1 MTLILE
7 LLKKLTDNAK
17 TLLSKSDV
25 NAKDECGRTAL
36 MRAAHHGSA
45 DNVKTLLDMGA
56 DVNATDL
63 WDVTALIMA
72 TARGRDDIVLLLR
85 EAGAKE

>member
-1 MTLILE
+1 MTSILE
-7 LLKKLTDNAK
+7 LLKEFLNNAK
-17 TLLSKSDV
+17 AWLNKGV

-36 MRAAHHGSA
+36 MRAAHRGSA

-56 DVNATDL
+56 DVNLSDL

-72 TARGRDDIVLLLR
+72 TA
-85 EAGAKE
+85 

>member
-1 MTLILE
+1 MASLLE
-7 LLKKLTDNAK
+7 LLKALRNNVQA
-17 TLLSKSDV
+17 LLNKGV

-36 MRAAHHGSA
+36 MRAAHRGSV
-45 DNVKTLLDMGA
+45 DNVKSLLDMGA
-56 DVNATDL
+56 DVNACDM

>member
-1 MTLILE
+1 MTSILA
-7 LLKKLTDNAK
+7 LLKALINNAK
-17 TLLSKSDV
+17 ALLNKDV

-36 MRAAHHGSA
+36 MRAAHHGSSG
-45 DNVKTLLDMGA
+45 NVKTLLDMGA
-56 DVNATDL
+56 DVNTSDP

-72 TARGRDDIVLLLR
+72 TAQGRDDIVLLLR

>member
-1 MTLILE
+1 MTSILTLLKTLI
-7 LLKKLTDNAK
+7 NHAK
-17 TLLSKSDV
+17 ASLNKGV

-56 DVNATDL
+56 DVNASDL
-63 WDVTALIMA
+63 WDVTALTMA
-72 TARGRDDIVLLLR
+72 TAQGRDDIVLLLR

>member
-1 MTLILE
+1 MTSILA
-7 LLKKLTDNAK
+7 LLRTLTNNAK
-17 TLLSKSDV
+17 ALLNKGV

-56 DVNATDL
+56 DVNASDL

>member
-1 MTLILE
+1 MTSILE
-7 LLKKLTDNAK
+7 LLKEFRNNAK
-17 TLLSKSDV
+17 ALLNKGV

-45 DNVKTLLDMGA
+45 DNVKILLDMGA
-56 DVNATDL
+56 DVNLCDL

>member
-1 MTLILE
+1 MNSTLA
-7 LLKKLTDNAK
+7 LLKTLMNNAK
-17 TLLSKSDV
+17 ALLNKDV

-36 MRAAHHGSA
+36 MRSAHHGSA

-56 DVNATDL
+56 DVNSSDL

>member
-1 MTLILE
+1 MASILAALKTLMNNARA
-7 LLKKLTDNAK
+7 LLKK
-17 TLLSKSDV
+17 DV

-45 DNVKTLLDMGA
+45 ENVKTLLDMGA
-56 DVNATDL
+56 DVNASDL

-72 TARGRDDIVLLLR
+72 AALGRDDIVLLLR

>member
-1 MTLILE
+1 MASILA
-7 LLKKLTDNAK
+7 LLKALINNVKA
-17 TLLSKSDV
+17 LLNKGV

-36 MRAAHHGSA
+36 IRAAHHGSA

-56 DVNATDL
+56 DVGASDL

-72 TARGRDDIVLLLR
+72 TAQGRDDIVLLLR
-85 EAGAKE
+85 EAGATE

>member
-1 MTLILE
+1 MTSILA
-7 LLKKLTDNAK
+7 LLKPLIDKAK
-17 TLLSKSDV
+17 ALKNKGV

-56 DVNATDL
+56 DVNASDL
-63 WDVTALIMA
+63 WDVTALVMA
-72 TARGRDDIVLLLR
+72 TARGRDDIALLLR

>member
-1 MTLILE
+1 MTSILE
-7 LLKKLTDNAK
+7 LLKALINNAK
-17 TLLSKSDV
+17 TLLNKDV
-25 NAKDECGRTAL
+25 NAKDDCGRTAL

-56 DVNATDL
+56 DVNASDL
-63 WDVTALIMA
+63 WNVTALIMA
-72 TARGRDDIVLLLR
+72 TAQGRDDIVLLLR

>member
-1 MTLILE
+1 MTSILS
-7 LLKKLTDNAK
+7 LLKALINNAK
-17 TLLSKSDV
+17 ALLNKGV

-56 DVNATDL
+56 DVHAYDL

>member
-1 MTLILE
+1 MTSILA
-7 LLKKLTDNAK
+7 LLETLRNKAK
-17 TLLSKSDV
+17 HLLNKRV

-36 MRAAHHGSA
+36 MKAAHHGSA
-45 DNVKTLLDMGA
+45 DNVKALLDMGA
-56 DVNATDL
+56 DANASDL

>member
-1 MTLILE
+1 MTSILA
-7 LLKKLTDNAK
+7 LLKALVDKAK
-17 TLLSKSDV
+17 ALLNKGV

-56 DVNATDL
+56 DVNACDL

-72 TARGRDDIVLLLR
+72 TARGHDDIVLLLR
-85 EAGAKE
+85 EAGARE